1 MGHSGQ
7 MGGEVQGEEDSQ
19 VGGVVLWHPSRRAL
33 SALATVD
40 DPAAA
45 YGGERLVFERL
56 AQMEIR
62 RPEVELE
69 IGFTPEADLDPLV
82 AISRMV
88 MRHGLSPGVTQKPRL
103 IRLAEPIVQHTPGKK
118 RVGVIEMP
126 APSGDGLHRARFRTL
141 FRH

>member
-45 YGGERLVFERL
+45 YGGERLLFERL

-69 IGFTPEADLDPLV
+69 IGFTHEADLDPLV
-82 AISRMV
+82 AIFSN
-88 MRHGLSPGVTQKPRL
+88 
-103 IRLAEPIVQHTPGKK
+103 
-118 RVGVIEMP
+118 
-126 APSGDGLHRARFRTL
+126 GDEYTASHRASRRNLVCFGWPSRSFSTL
-141 FRH
+141 QGKSELA